1 MIKAKATVSRPS
13 HNAMAEDKRTLV
25 FRKVHS
31 FICIFDLMSLYDER
45 HELMKSMDLEIFT

>member
-1 MIKAKATVSRPS
+1 
-13 HNAMAEDKRTLV
+13 MAEDKRTLV

>member
-1 MIKAKATVSRPS
+1 
-13 HNAMAEDKRTLV
+13 MAEDKRTLV

-31 FICIFDLMSLYDER
+31 FICIFDYLMSLYDER